1 MFNSL
6 SAAVERVTIAGAE
19 RWRESVMKAPLWEGE
34 RKAYADTIK
43 WRMTGPYSGEIVSDY
58 KFVED
63 IETGRPPYDLKKM
76 LDTSMKVRTNKRG
89 GRYLIIPF
97 RHNTPGND
105 ALARAMPEHVH
116 EQARL
121 LSPSRIT
128 GGGSRPSGTGAM
140 NIHTKHQF
148 MVRKNSYKWGESLPA
163 GLAPKLRPQHKT
175 DIYAGM
181 KRFDTSA
188 GRAKSSAYITFRVM
202 SEDSKGWI
210 IPAKAGLY
218 LAKNVADGLQSVA
231 EQAFSGAIDRD
242 LSGE

>member
-1 MFNSL
+1 
-6 SAAVERVTIAGAE
+6 
-19 RWRESVMKAPLWEGE
+19 
-34 RKAYADTIK
+34 
-43 WRMTGPYSGEIVSDY
+43 
-58 KFVED
+58 
-63 IETGRPPYDLKKM
+63 
-76 LDTSMKVRTNKRG
+76 
-89 GRYLIIPF
+89 
-97 RHNTPGND
+97 
-105 ALARAMPEHVH
+105 
-116 EQARL
+116 
-121 LSPSRIT
+121 
-128 GGGSRPSGTGAM
+128 M